1 MATFKVIILPIANYL
16 FAIPMSM
23 VLQVRRCPLELRNSP
38 VDAELTHLD
47 IGINLPEGY
56 RPVMVLNLQLR
67 LEQNPQSS
75 SQSPSSSQLAIANY
89 RRTSSNLD
97 QFLVL
102 TQSRTGEL
110 CGLRVDRLPDML
122 DLPAS
127 AVQALPESY
136 RQNNLQ
142 GLAKYVAIIPNGEK
156 RMVIYL
162 LELEHLLLAKHRYPA
177 MTWLRRLLPTFG
189 G

>member
-23 VLQVRRCPLELRNSP
+23 VLQVRRCPPDLRNSP
-38 VDAELTHLD
+38 VDAEPTNLD
-47 IGINLPEGY
+47 D
-56 RPVMVLNLQLR
+56 RPVLVLNLQLR
-67 LEQNPQSS
+67 LEQSSASSSQSS
-75 SQSPSSSQLAIANY
+75 SQYAITSRRRAGSP
-89 RRTSSNLD
+89 LD

-122 DLPAS
+122 DLPVS
-127 AVQALPESY
+127 TVQALPESY

-142 GLAKYVAIIPNGEK
+142 GLAKYVAIIPKGEK
-156 RMVIYL
+156 KMVIYL
-162 LELEHLLLAKHRYPA
+162 LELEQLLLAKHRYPA
-177 MTWLRRLLPTFG
+177 MT
-189 G
+189 

>member
-23 VLQVRRCPLELRNSP
+23 VLQVRRCPPDLRHSP
-38 VDAELTHLD
+38 VDAELTNLD
-47 IGINLPEGY
+47 D
-56 RPVMVLNLQLR
+56 RPVLVLNLQLR
-67 LEQNPQSS
+67 LEQGSTSS
-75 SQSPSSSQLAIANY
+75 SPSSSQTAITTR
-89 RRTSSNLD
+89 RRTGSPLD

-127 AVQALPESY
+127 TVQALPESY

-142 GLAKYVAIIPNGEK
+142 GLAKYVAIIPKGEK

-162 LELEHLLLAKHRYPA
+162 LELEQLLLAKHRYPA
-177 MTWLRRLLPTFG
+177 MT
-189 G
+189 

>member
-23 VLQVRRCPLELRNSP
+23 VVQVRRCPLELRNSP

-47 IGINLPEGY
+47 IGIDLSEGY
-56 RPVMVLNLQLR
+56 RPVLVLNLQLR
-67 LEQNPQSS
+67 LEQASA
-75 SQSPSSSQLAIANY
+75 SPSAQLATNNY
-89 RRTSSNLD
+89 HHTSSNLD
-97 QFLVL
+97 PFLVL

-156 RMVIYL
+156 KMVIYL

-177 MTWLRRLLPTFG
+177 IT
-189 G
+189 

>member
-23 VLQVRRCPLELRNSP
+23 VLQVRRCPPDLRNSP
-38 VDAELTHLD
+38 VDAELTNLD
-47 IGINLPEGY
+47 D
-56 RPVMVLNLQLR
+56 RPVLVLNLQLR
-67 LEQNPQSS
+67 LEQSS
-75 SQSPSSSQLAIANY
+75 SSSTPSSSSAAITSR
-89 RRTSSNLD
+89 RRTTSHLD

-127 AVQALPESY
+127 MVQTLPESY

-142 GLAKYVAIIPNGEK
+142 GLAKYVAIIPKGEK

-162 LELEHLLLAKHRYPA
+162 LELEQLLLAKHRYPA
-177 MTWLRRLLPTFG
+177 MT
-189 G
+189 

>member
-23 VLQVRRCPLELRNSP
+23 VLQVRRCPPDLRNSP
-38 VDAELTHLD
+38 VDAELTNLD
-47 IGINLPEGY
+47 D
-56 RPVMVLNLQLR
+56 RPVLVLNLQLR
-67 LEQNPQSS
+67 LEQSS
-75 SQSPSSSQLAIANY
+75 TSSAQASTQASAQTAITSR
-89 RRTSSNLD
+89 RRTTSHLD

-127 AVQALPESY
+127 TVQTLPESY

-142 GLAKYVAIIPNGEK
+142 GLAKYVAIIPKGEK
-156 RMVIYL
+156 KMVIYL
-162 LELEHLLLAKHRYPA
+162 LELEQLLLAKHRYPA
-177 MTWLRRLLPTFG
+177 MT
-189 G
+189 